1 MAEDLK
7 ARLEEEIG
15 ALCAKCAAFSRDE
28 SACDECPLPKLLEA
42 IDALSQL
49 LSSLL
54 ELEAL
59 LEKRSGGA
67 ERASP
72 ELRARLP
79 QC

>member
-42 IDALSQL
+42 LDALSQL

-54 ELEAL
+54 EPRLQVLCHAIVVTI
-59 LEKRSGGA
+59 
-67 ERASP
+67 
-72 ELRARLP
+72 LR
-79 QC
+79 

>member
-1 MAEDLK
+1 MR
-7 ARLEEEIG
+7 ARLEEEIEII
-15 ALCAKCAAFSRDE
+15 CAKCAAFSRDE

-42 IDALSQL
+42 LDALSQL

-67 ERASP
+67 ERASS
-72 ELRARLP
+72 ELRARP
-79 QC
+79 PRC